1 MEYSRVVKFQ
11 EYRDSFT
18 KENSVKIDTKKSG
31 DLMST
36 TNTLPYEQVIKE
48 VESEEMQEAKIKQEK
63 FKRIYMMVFLGIVF
77 VALTIGLIFLGILA
91 FSGGK

>member
-63 FKRIYMMVFLGIVF
+63 FKRIYMIVFLGIVF

>member
-1 MEYSRVVKFQ
+1 
-11 EYRDSFT
+11 
-18 KENSVKIDTKKSG
+18 
-31 DLMST
+31 MST

-48 VESEEMQEAKIKQEK
+48 VESEDMQEAKIKQEK

>member
-48 VESEEMQEAKIKQEK
+48 VESEELQEAKIKQEK

>member
-63 FKRIYMMVFLGIVF
+63 FKRIYMMVFLGIIF